1 MKKYVTLILILILVL
16 ATGCTTKTLK
26 EGAYYDKNNMHNNE
40 SLEWI
45 YLKENNVV
53 ERTICGAD
61 AGCSLYR
68 GTYEI
73 TDTALKVT
81 YKEYA
86 EIDGFINLD
95 VEELVTYTI
104 TANNEFTRDRSV
116 FILDTRKYDNSI
128 TEYDVELIQQD
139 EKFEFGK
146 LNLEFKGSAVEGCK
160 NCYNYTLDLKYDDK
174 QIKTNFFSDKSKINS
189 TNMAASFKVYK
200 IEGVYILASNLGRQ
214 CFPYA
219 VLIFDAEGNVLK
231 TYSDVDITVEG
242 YDVTIETSKGSCMEE
257 GIPSYFEVS
266 GLELKEK

>member
-1 MKKYVTLILILILVL
+1 MKKYITLILILILVL

-73 TDTALKVT
+73 TDASLKIT

-86 EIDGFINLD
+86 DIDGYIELD
-95 VEELVTYTI
+95 DEEVITYTI
-104 TANNEFTRDRSV
+104 TAQNEFTRDKSV

-128 TEYDVELIQQD
+128 TEYDVELVKPN

-146 LNLEFKGSAVEGCK
+146 LNLEFYGTKVQGCEGC
-160 NCYNYTLDLKYDDK
+160 YDYTLGIKYNGES
-174 QIKTNFFSDKSKINS
+174 IKTDFFNEKDRIHSS
-189 TNMAASFKVYK
+189 NMAASFKVYK
-200 IEGVYILASNLGRQ
+200 IEGIYIIASNLGRQ
-214 CFPYA
+214 CFPSA
-219 VLIFDAEGNVLK
+219 VLIFNAEGKVLK
-231 TYSDVDITVEG
+231 TYSDADLTVEG
-242 YDVTIETSKGSCMEE
+242 KQIKIEASKGSCMEE
-257 GIPSYFEVS
+257 GTLYNFEVS
-266 GLELKEK
+266 GLEMK